1 MRTTS
6 KTTRRQHQDGSIT
19 IETAFVLPILL
30 LFLAF
35 PSIVLAF
42 YYRQY
47 TAAHKSA
54 HDAAIYL
61 STAPRAEF
69 TTSGPD
75 GNFAALTV
83 AKKIVEKELEGIVPN
98 GVTADPFISCI
109 YLQGGNQKVNACTP
123 QVFKND
129 NVPLFQF
136 DVAIN
141 LPFIN
146 PLTGNEISS
155 MYISTIPSVR
165 YLGN

>member
-1 MRTTS
+1 M
-6 KTTRRQHQDGSIT
+6 KTTFRPHRRQHQDGSIA
-19 IETAFVLPILL
+19 IEAAFVIPILL
-30 LFLAF
+30 VFLAF
-35 PSIVLAF
+35 PSIMFAF

-47 TAAHKSA
+47 TAANKAA

-83 AKKIVEKELEGIVPN
+83 AKKIVEKELTGIVPA
-98 GVTADPFISCI
+98 GTSVDPFISCI
-109 YLQGGNQKVNACTP
+109 YLQGGNPKVNACTP
-123 QVFKND
+123 QIFKND
-129 NVPLFQF
+129 SVPLFQF

-141 LPFIN
+141 LAFID
-146 PLTGNEISS
+146 PLTGSEISS
-155 MYISTIPSVR
+155 MSMSIIPSVR

>member
-1 MRTTS
+1 MRTISKTS
-6 KTTRRQHQDGSIT
+6 KRQHQDGSIT
-19 IETAFVLPILL
+19 IETAFVLPVFL

-47 TAAHKSA
+47 TAAHKAA

-83 AKKIVEKELEGIVPN
+83 AKKIVEKELAGIVPA
-98 GVTADPFISCI
+98 GVSVDPYVTCF
-109 YLQGGNQKVNACTP
+109 YLQAGIAKGNACTP

-146 PLTGNEISS
+146 PLTGSEISS